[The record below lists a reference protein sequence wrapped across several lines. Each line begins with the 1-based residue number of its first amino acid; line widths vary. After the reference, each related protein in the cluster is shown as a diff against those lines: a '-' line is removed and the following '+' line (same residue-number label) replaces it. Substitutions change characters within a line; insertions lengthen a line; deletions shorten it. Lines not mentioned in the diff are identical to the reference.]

1 MNIFV
6 LMGWEVFLFLRKFFV
21 IWEEI
26 YMELKKSIDRVD
38 YCNKCGIEKVEVK
51 KTIHWGTEESKR
63 KECPNALLH
72 RVEELIKKA

>member
-1 MNIFV
+1 
-6 LMGWEVFLFLRKFFV
+6 
-21 IWEEI
+21 
-26 YMELKKSIDRVD
+26 MELKKSIDRVD